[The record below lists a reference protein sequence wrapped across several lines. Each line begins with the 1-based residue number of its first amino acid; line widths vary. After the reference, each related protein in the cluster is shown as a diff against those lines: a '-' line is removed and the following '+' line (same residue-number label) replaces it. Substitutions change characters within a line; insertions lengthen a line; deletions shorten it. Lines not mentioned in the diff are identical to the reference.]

1 MTASFLAMLNV
12 IAIVAT
18 LTKGAKILVR
28 AILDDFVHVGD
39 GQHDVRHFAR
49 LLVQAIGVVLH
60 SAELTAIVC
69 PFEDVRPNLLP
80 VLRVSRFILWSY
92 RHLSLSLSFHKHRQW
107 LCLSVQS
114 P

>member
-1 MTASFLAMLNV
+1 MTSSFLAMLNV

-39 GQHDVRHFAR
+39 GQYDVRHFAR
-49 LLVQAIGVVLH
+49 LFVQAIGVVLH
-60 SAELTAIVC
+60 SAELTAIVR

-80 VLRVSRFILWSY
+80 VLWVSRFVFWSY
-92 RHLSLSLSFHKHRQW
+92 RHITNL
-107 LCLSVQS
+107 
-114 P
+114 